1 MTTDEIIVEIL
12 KLIGGVLLT
21 LVALMGF
28 ELYLVYNQKKDRDG
42 L

>member
-28 ELYLVYNQKKDRDG
+28 ELYLVYKQKKDRDG